1 MRILIKLPSRSR
13 PDKLLGVTAK
23 YVEFA
28 EDMDNIKILINM
40 DDDDPTFTGSLRLS
54 LTSIHSNITVIGGN
68 STSKIHAINRDMPD
82 SSTFD
87 IVLLASDD
95 MIPQVKG
102 YDRII
107 RDKMK
112 EFYPDTDGVLF
123 FNDGHNKNTLNTIL
137 LCGSKYYRRFNYL
150 YFPGYKSFFCDNEFM
165 HVANKLR
172 RQKYFDEVIIKHE
185 HPVVN
190 KEIEMDELYLKN
202 GVYIFDDQNLFEK
215 RSKTEFD
222 SPIKIGKLQIN
233 RNANIPQGLK
243 RLIST

>member
-13 PDKLLGVTAK
+13 PDKLLEVTVK

-54 LTSIHSNITVIGGN
+54 LTSIHSNITVIGGS
-68 STSKIHAINRDMPD
+68 STSKIHAINRDMPHP
-82 SSTFD
+82 STFD

-95 MIPQVKG
+95 MIPQIKG

-137 LCGSKYYRRFNYL
+137 LCGSAYYKRFNYL
-150 YFPGYKSFFCDNEFM
+150 YFPEYKSFFCDNEFM
-165 HVANKLR
+165 HVANRLGK
-172 RQKYFDEVIIKHE
+172 QKYFDEVIIKHE
-185 HPVVN
+185 HPVTN
-190 KEIEMDELYLKN
+190 KEIENDDLYVRNNAYFFEDQALFIRRLKFEFITPIRI
-202 GVYIFDDQNLFEK
+202 GV
-215 RSKTEFD
+215 SKMAKKVE
-222 SPIKIGKLQIN
+222 SP
-233 RNANIPQGLK
+233 GLR
-243 RLIST
+243 RLLST